1 MRGIAQV
8 NEIQRSV
15 YLRAMGVDSYVS
27 RRQLPGAAE
36 TRRLALLRA
45 VPAPQAPVAAAPPA
59 DAGPMRRPAA
69 PVEIPRLAGGKP
81 APAPAA
87 AAVRPA
93 PGEPAPRFSIA
104 AISCGG
110 WLWLEELYSPLSP
123 QQSQLVQAMAEA
135 LLMVYG
141 NDSADPGDRV
151 LARAAVSQFDWPMHS
166 NQQLDQGVQAAR
178 AGLAAFIQRKLELAD
193 CKGLVLLGRA
203 CEERVPLEQLACPRI
218 ARTASTA
225 DILRDP
231 LLKRQVWRDL
241 RSLFQSA

>member
-1 MRGIAQV
+1 
-8 NEIQRSV
+8 
-15 YLRAMGVDSYVS
+15 
-27 RRQLPGAAE
+27 
-36 TRRLALLRA
+36 
-45 VPAPQAPVAAAPPA
+45 
-59 DAGPMRRPAA
+59 
-69 PVEIPRLAGGKP
+69 
-81 APAPAA
+81 
-87 AAVRPA
+87 
-93 PGEPAPRFSIA
+93 
-104 AISCGG
+104 
-110 WLWLEELYSPLSP
+110 
-123 QQSQLVQAMAEA
+123 MAEA

-141 NDSADPGDRV
+141 NDSADPGGQV
-151 LARAAVSQFDWPMHS
+151 PARAAVSQFDWPMHS

>member
-8 NEIQRSV
+8 DEIRRSV

-45 VPAPQAPVAAAPPA
+45 VPAPQAATAAAAPA
-59 DAGPMRRPAA
+59 DTGPMRRPAA
-69 PVEIPRLAGGKP
+69 PVEIPRLDGGKS
-81 APAPAA
+81 ALAPAA

-135 LLMVYG
+135 LGMVYG
-141 NDSADPGDRV
+141 NDSTDPGGRV
-151 LARAAVSQFDWPMHS
+151 PARAAVSQFDWPMHS
-166 NQQLDQGVQAAR
+166 NQQLDQGEQAAR

-203 CEERVPLEQLACPRI
+203 CEEWVPLEQLACPRVV
-218 ARTASTA
+218 RTASTA

-231 LLKRQVWRDL
+231 CSERQVWRDL